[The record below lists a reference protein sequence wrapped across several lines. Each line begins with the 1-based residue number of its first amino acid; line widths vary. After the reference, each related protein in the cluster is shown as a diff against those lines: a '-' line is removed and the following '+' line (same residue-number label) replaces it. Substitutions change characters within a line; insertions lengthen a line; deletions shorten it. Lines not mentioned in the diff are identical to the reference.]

1 MLSLVLCVLR
11 LVPNCI
17 IKVQNYT
24 VALIEIVTKVVSRVI
39 IYLFVIILI
48 SHIFFSSFFFLVI
61 GSSLFIQR
69 SFLGNT
75 GRIQFQVLNLS

>member
-1 MLSLVLCVLR
+1 MLSLLLCVLR
-11 LVPNCI
+11 LVPNRI
-17 IKVQNYT
+17 IKVQNHT

-39 IYLFVIILI
+39 IYLFVVILI

-69 SFLGNT
+69 SFF
-75 GRIQFQVLNLS
+75 R